1 MFPGSYSAGEQLGD
15 RKPKG
20 PPILKVS
27 KLVLQTSAI
36 RVFEDTAEMCS
47 SAVDPS
53 QTVHNSE
60 KLGAPP

>member
-15 RKPKG
+15 GKPKG

-36 RVFEDTAEMCS
+36 QSV
-47 SAVDPS
+47 
-53 QTVHNSE
+53 
-60 KLGAPP
+60 